1 MDAIVLDTDTLPH
14 PIRERLH
21 SSKASVQERD
31 GGVILLP
38 VREGSGLRGIAVQSN
53 LTTEKLRAYK
63 REGEGLDK

>member
-1 MDAIVLDTDTLPH
+1 MKAIVLDTDTLPL
-14 PIRERLH
+14 PIRERLR

-38 VREGSGLRGIAVQSN
+38 LREDSGLRGIAAQSK

-63 REGEGLDK
+63 NEDKGLDT